1 MIIDQKRTFE
11 TIDIQNQNRKKLKM
25 NNLVTLFQA
34 YALETKPPIIEL
46 QNINH
51 DPVAAL
57 YLEKINYTNIAISET
72 NNIEK
77 YFLYIDGVGIY
88 FSYFKKISA

>member
-1 MIIDQKRTFE
+1 
-11 TIDIQNQNRKKLKM
+11 M

-34 YALETKPPIIEL
+34 WALEENPPIIEL
-46 QNINH
+46 QNTFK

-57 YLEKINYTNIAISET
+57 YLGKINYTNLAISET
-72 NNIEK
+72 NNTEK
-77 YFLYIDGVGIY
+77 YFLYMDGIGIY